1 MILASV
7 VNEVG
12 CSTSSAILS
21 KSTIHRQRLKF
32 RCEAATQIKDDFRPS
47 KAVVHW
53 DGKLLPDLTGVDTEQ
68 VDRLPVLLSSLVDGS
83 TKLLGVPKLT
93 SGSGKAATEAV
104 LEYLKSWQCELLVI
118 GMCFDTTASNTG
130 RLNGACTLL
139 ETAIGR
145 SLLWLACRH
154 HMFEVL
160 LSDAFAV
167 CFFGPSTGPE
177 ILLFKRFKEK

>member
-1 MILASV
+1 M

-12 CSTSSAILS
+12 CSTSSTILS

-68 VDRLPVLLSSLVDGS
+68 VDRLPVLLSFLVDGS

-104 LEYLKSWQCELLVI
+104 LEYLKSWQC
-118 GMCFDTTASNTG
+118 
-130 RLNGACTLL
+130 
-139 ETAIGR
+139 
-145 SLLWLACRH
+145 
-154 HMFEVL
+154 
-160 LSDAFAV
+160 
-167 CFFGPSTGPE
+167 
-177 ILLFKRFKEK
+177 